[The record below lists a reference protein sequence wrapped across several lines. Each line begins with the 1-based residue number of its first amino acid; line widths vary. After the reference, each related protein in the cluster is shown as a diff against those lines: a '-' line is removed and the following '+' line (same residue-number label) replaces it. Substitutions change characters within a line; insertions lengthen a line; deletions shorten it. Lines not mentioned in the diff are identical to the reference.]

1 MSTNCERN
9 DNRQFYPSIFND
21 VLGPV
26 TQGPS
31 SSNTVGPYRI
41 GRLARDMV
49 RGKIKSVEFEM
60 SEKGGFKDTFFSMDS
75 DKGLL
80 SGILGRDII
89 NDDLNDVY
97 RIAEEE
103 GLKYSFTFSDR
114 IQSIPSEV
122 GELRIVSEV
131 GSETGSGAENSALP
145 ENSAE
150 PGKVEEL
157 TLTGISLGGGE
168 ILITEVN
175 GEKTNITGREEM
187 QFTPAGFSA
196 GMASAPLQSD
206 ASTGGAEKSGERV
219 LHSVYPFN
227 MKKDAKPPFTNSEEL
242 ALYAKLPENEGRPLY
257 EIAIDYETSVTEC
270 SREDVLLRAEKML
283 DLQYK
288 AIEKG
293 YEEGIKFDGITTA
306 KAAGIKKLMNGVK
319 SREAQSAMSQDAQNA
334 ASREPQSREAQN
346 VDARRLIPSG
356 ITDEAGLDAL
366 SLMEYSNSHGII
378 CCMPTGGATGIIP
391 SAIKGAS
398 KALGLTKQEEIQA
411 LIVSGLIG
419 VFYYESH
426 YSGSLGCQAEVGIA
440 TSMAAGALCSMLT
453 NDIDKIEAAS
463 VLAMECLLGQVCDPI
478 GGYVQIP
485 CFIRNVAS
493 VSIATTCAN
502 YGVLGL
508 ESGVNLDE
516 ISKAVIRVGE
526 GLRRTRLNDQGTCA
540 CNMLKNII

>member
-1 MSTNCERN
+1 MNTNCKKDGNCLNENCNASALQN
-9 DNRQFYPSIFND
+9 DDCTGNANFYPSIFND
-21 VLGPV
+21 VLSPV

-41 GRLARDMV
+41 GKLARNMV
-49 RGKIKSVEFEM
+49 HGKIIYVEFEM

-80 SGILGRDII
+80 SGLLGKDII
-89 NDDLNDVY
+89 NDDLNEIY
-97 RIAEEE
+97 KIAEQE
-103 GLKYSFTFSDR
+103 GLKYNFSFSDR
-114 IQSIPSEV
+114 IPRIPSEV
-122 GELRIVSEV
+122 GELRIVSDLNE
-131 GSETGSGAENSALP
+131 
-145 ENSAE
+145 
-150 PGKVEEL
+150 KL

-187 QFTPAGFSA
+187 VFKPSGF
-196 GMASAPLQSD
+196 
-206 ASTGGAEKSGERV
+206 SGERI

-242 ALYAKLPENEGRPLY
+242 LLYAKRPENIGRPLY

-270 SREDVLLRAEKML
+270 SRKDVLLRAEKML
-283 DLQYK
+283 DIQYE

-293 YEEGIKFDGITTA
+293 YEDEIKFDGITTA
-306 KAAGIKKLMNGVK
+306 KAATIKRKLKDK
-319 SREAQSAMSQDAQNA
+319 SQNREGN
-334 ASREPQSREAQN
+334 N
-346 VDARRLIPSG
+346 KKYLIPNG

-391 SAIKGAS
+391 AAIKGAS
-398 KALGLTKQEEIQA
+398 KALGLKKEDEIEA

-419 VFYYESH
+419 LFYYESH

-453 NDIDKIEAAS
+453 NDVDRVETAS

-478 GGYVQIP
+478 LGYVQIP
-485 CFIRNVAS
+485 CFIRNVSS
-493 VSIATTCAN
+493 VSIAITCAN
-502 YGVLGL
+502 YGILGL
-508 ESGVNLDE
+508 DAGVSLDE

-526 GLRRTRLNDQGTCA
+526 GLRSIRLNDQGICA
-540 CNMLKNII
+540 CNVSGNII